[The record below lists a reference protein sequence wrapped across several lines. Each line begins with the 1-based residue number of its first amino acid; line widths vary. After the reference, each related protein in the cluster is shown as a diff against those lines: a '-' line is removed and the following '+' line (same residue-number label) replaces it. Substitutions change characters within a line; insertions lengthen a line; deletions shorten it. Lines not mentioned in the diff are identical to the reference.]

1 MSLKLRN
8 VIVCAFTLLF
18 VLSLPCQMLSAQDHV
33 VSTRGLHQALVKSS
47 ATRQTDISKI
57 ERFFSSQPAQ
67 AALKKARLNM
77 KQVQQAIPTFSDQ
90 ELAQLARQTDRIQ
103 NDFAAGAL
111 SNEQLTYIIIALA
124 TAVVVI
130 LILKA

>member
-8 VIVCAFTLLF
+8 VIVYLFTLLF
-18 VLSLPCQMLSAQDHV
+18 VLSVPCQMLSAQDHV

-77 KQVQQAIPTFSDQ
+77 KQVQQAIPTLSDQ
-90 ELAQLARQTDRIQ
+90 EL
-103 NDFAAGAL
+103 L
-111 SNEQLTYIIIALA
+111 SLPGKRTEFRMILPPERSA
-124 TAVVVI
+124 TSN
-130 LILKA
+130 